1 MGCGG
6 STPATP
12 ATPSEGGH
20 DADDRRSV
28 ASDRR
33 SVASDRRSVAYAQ
46 LCEERLRAP
55 KGSTAYDNDRRS
67 DAYAELCLERQAAKV
82 RTSRGNRTD
91 HGEVEVSHTHK
102 LYIGM

>member
-20 DADDRRSV
+20 DADDGRSV

-33 SVASDRRSVAYAQ
+33 SVTSDRRSVAYAQ

-55 KGSTAYDNDRRS
+55 KGSTAHDNDRRS

-82 RTSRGNRTD
+82 RTSRGSTD
-91 HGEVEVSHTHK
+91 SDDEVEVSHTDPQAVH
-102 LYIGM
+102 

>member
-6 STPATP
+6 STPTTP
-12 ATPSEGGH
+12 AAPSEGGH
-20 DADDRRSV
+20 VAD
-28 ASDRR
+28 DRR

-82 RTSRGNRTD
+82 RTSRGSTD
-91 HGEVEVSHTHK
+91 ADDEVEVSHIHK
-102 LYIGM
+102 LSVH

>member
-6 STPATP
+6 STPTTP
-12 ATPSEGGH
+12 TTPSEGGH
-20 DADDRRSV
+20 VADDRRSV

-33 SVASDRRSVAYAQ
+33 SVVASDRRSVAYAQ

-91 HGEVEVSHTHK
+91 GEVEVSHTHK